1 MPSGTSHA
9 IVDLPAVATDGGTRW
24 WQRTDPWAAAAVV
37 MLVATVAVGPV
48 ALLPAESPV
57 YAGIANLRPTL
68 HTYTVAVLVAIG
80 VLAWRAP
87 RDVGRALLL
96 FAPFLT
102 WLALLALTVW
112 PKSALTVSGLAAF
125 TMGAAAFAVGAAA
138 GRLRAPLC
146 WALAAVA
153 WLQLLAVGL
162 AAAGLPL
169 RRVEGAQALDVL
181 GRATGLTAHPGE
193 LSKVLFLCGLAVL
206 ALPQRGRLERWAIWL
221 TLGAVF
227 AGVWLTQ
234 SRTVLVAVV
243 ALVAGSVL
251 LESVAAGRW
260 QRRHFLAIGMT
271 AVLGA
276 VSLPWLIA
284 RFASDPGGG
293 ARGHVT
299 GVAFDTIARHPWAG
313 VGPNGYVDVVGDL
326 DRLTQTGVPVHNI
339 VLLTAAETGIAGA
352 LLWWAPVVAVLVLAV
367 RRAWLTR
374 GADLPA
380 RVLVSATPG
389 ILLIGMTGWG
399 LMQGPYLLLFLL
411 VVGFFGGWLRSDDR

>member
-1 MPSGTSHA
+1 M
-9 IVDLPAVATDGGTRW
+9 VAWRW
-24 WQRTDPWAAAAVV
+24 QGDPWAAVAVV
-37 MLVATVAVGPV
+37 VLVATVAVGPV
-48 ALLPAESPV
+48 ALLPAESPI

-68 HTYTVAVLVAIG
+68 HTYTIGVALAVAVF
-80 VLAWRAP
+80 AWRAP
-87 RDVGRALLL
+87 RDLGRAVLL
-96 FAPFLT
+96 FAPFLI
-102 WLALLALTVW
+102 WLATLALAVW
-112 PKSALTVSGLAAF
+112 PRSALTVSGLLAF
-125 TMGAAAFAVGAAA
+125 AMGAAAFAVGVAA

-146 WALAAVA
+146 WSLAGVA

-162 AAAGLPL
+162 AAAGLPA
-169 RRVEGAQALDVL
+169 RRIDGAQALDVL

-206 ALPQRGRLERWAIWL
+206 ALPQRSRFERWATWL

-234 SRTVLVAVV
+234 SRTVLVAVLV
-243 ALVAGSVL
+243 LVAGCVL

-260 QRRHFLAIGMT
+260 QRRQVVAVGM
-271 AVLGA
+271 AGALGA
-276 VSLPWLIA
+276 LSLPWLIA

-299 GVAFDTIARHPWAG
+299 GVALDTIGRHPWAG
-313 VGPNGYVDVVGDL
+313 VGPNGYVDVVGDT
-326 DRLTQTGVPVHNI
+326 DRLTQTGVPVHNMF
-339 VLLTAAETGIAGA
+339 LLTAAETGVVGA
-352 LLWWAPVVAVLVLAV
+352 LLWWAPVIAVLVLAAV
-367 RRAWLTR
+367 RAWRTR

-389 ILLIGMTGWG
+389 LLLIGLTGWG